1 VSLYSVTAV
10 NDTGMWELT
19 YTIKAS
25 TTEKEN
31 EQDYKD
37 PTFRIDFVYT
47 KDGNTTTCKT
57 PTVTLHVLNPN
68 SAIADKI
75 SSLLQNSSVYVPIF
89 TVCAIVFVRTGLKV
103 FRFGVKYKSNFVTV
117 EDNDKFKEE
126 MRQDSRASKQDMQDS
141 LLKICLREIARET
154 KPFQEMQNLTED
166 LKTRKTESDIQMK
179 QLQDKYNSISD
190 MQNQLQTLERTV
202 HAIQYGDNSVGERR
216 SGK

>member
-1 VSLYSVTAV
+1 
-10 NDTGMWELT
+10 M
-19 YTIKAS
+19 
-25 TTEKEN
+25 
-31 EQDYKD
+31 
-37 PTFRIDFVYT
+37 
-47 KDGNTTTCKT
+47 
-57 PTVTLHVLNPN
+57 
-68 SAIADKI
+68 
-75 SSLLQNSSVYVPIF
+75 
-89 TVCAIVFVRTGLKV
+89 RTGLNV